1 MPFDVAQG
9 ITFSFNN
16 VNYTATSVAV
26 SRSQGEFDISSVD
39 QASGSFRRLRAGK
52 SKAIEV
58 KVDWIGGTIPPTKT
72 VCPIAV
78 ASSAN
83 IGAADI
89 SGYSAICTGMTITGA
104 AGDIIKGSATFK
116 VSFN

>member
-16 VNYTATSVAV
+16 VVYTATSVSV

-39 QASGSFRRLRAGK
+39 QAEGSFRRLRAGK
-52 SKAIEV
+52 SRSV
-58 KVDWIGGTIPPTKT
+58 DLKVDWIGGTIPATRAAY
-72 VCPIAV
+72 PI
-78 ASSAN
+78 SYSGTD
-83 IGAADI
+83 IGASDI
-89 SGYSAICTGMTITGA
+89 SGYSAICTGLTITGA

-116 VSFN
+116 VSYN

>member
-9 ITFSFNN
+9 ITFAFNN

-52 SKAIEV
+52 SKAIDV
-58 KVDWIGGTIPPTKT
+58 KVDWIGGTIPPTKL
-72 VCPIAV
+72 VCPISV
-78 ASSAN
+78 SGTD
-83 IGAADI
+83 IGASDI
-89 SGYSAICTGMTITGA
+89 SGYSAICTGLTITGA

-116 VSFN
+116 VSYN

>member
-9 ITFSFNN
+9 ITFAFNGAT
-16 VNYTATSVAV
+16 YTATSVSV

-52 SKAIEV
+52 SKAIDI
-58 KVDWIGGTIPPTKT
+58 KVDWIGGTIPATK
-72 VCPIAV
+72 VVGPIFV
-78 ASSAN
+78 DGTD
-83 IGAADI
+83 IGASDI
-89 SGYSAICTGMTITGA
+89 SGYSAICTGLTITGA

-116 VSFN
+116 VSYN